1 MATANPLYY
10 QRRYS
15 AQLRLANPKMT
26 QELYMQGF
34 DRANSLVNTMVG
46 IANEVAR
53 LAISDGI
60 DAIKAAGLYRQRTK
74 QLCRETF
81 RRQEYYEAIHNRNFG
96 DRLKMWLDYLDGTE
110 EEYRRHIFNVYMAA
124 KQTFD
129 RHKQSNSELKAR
141 LECGRICAELAV
153 GQFDVLMQD
162 LRERFGADYSPLF
175 IAARYSEPLAT
186 WRLLCDIYVKTDDP
200 KDYIN
205 LNDDPNLRLAADIL
219 AKKLSDSDV
228 FNRIGKHAIELNLDV
243 ASRYA
248 TEEDMRELGI
258 DSDGRNMQPELKK
271 KRL

>member
-15 AQLRLANPKMT
+15 EQLRLANPKMT

-34 DRANSLVNTMVG
+34 DRANTLVNTMVG

-53 LAISDGI
+53 LAISD
-60 DAIKAAGLYRQRTK
+60 D
-74 QLCRETF
+74 
-81 RRQEYYEAIHNRNFG
+81 EAIHNRNFG

-205 LNDDPNLRLAADIL
+205 LNDDTNLRLAADIL
-219 AKKLSDSDV
+219 AKKLCDSDV

-258 DSDGRNMQPELKK
+258 DSDGPDLPDGERQKRMLHRVLHAMLHVVLKTMLEAMQM
-271 KRL
+271 